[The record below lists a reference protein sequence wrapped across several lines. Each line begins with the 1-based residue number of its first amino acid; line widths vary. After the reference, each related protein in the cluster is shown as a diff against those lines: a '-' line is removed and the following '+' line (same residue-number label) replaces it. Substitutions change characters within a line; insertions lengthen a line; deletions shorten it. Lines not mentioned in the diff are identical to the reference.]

1 MVAKGVLDGVHEY
14 VGGLPW
20 REFSEALM
28 SACCLV
34 SINPLRNTG
43 RKFHEK
49 FVTVRA
55 AAL

>member
-1 MVAKGVLDGVHEY
+1 MGFMNIL
-14 VGGLPW
+14 GGLPW
-20 REFSEALM
+20 QEFSEALM

-43 RKFHEK
+43 RKVHEK